1 MHFFPQ
7 DIAQF
12 VQKYDEDGSG
22 SIDFQE
28 FFMMISEILGEAKDA
43 IAKKNQDHEVMCN
56 HSTAQICIWNPRQM

>member
-1 MHFFPQ
+1 MHFIPQ

-28 FFMMISEILGEAKDA
+28 FFMMISEILAEAKDA
-43 IAKKNQDHEVMCN
+43 IAKKNQEVMCS
-56 HSTAQICIWNPRQM
+56 HSTAQICI

>member
-1 MHFFPQ
+1 MHFIPQ

-28 FFMMISEILGEAKDA
+28 FFMMISEILAEAKDA
-43 IAKKNQDHEVMCN
+43 IAKKNQEVM
-56 HSTAQICIWNPRQM
+56 STRRHKFACES